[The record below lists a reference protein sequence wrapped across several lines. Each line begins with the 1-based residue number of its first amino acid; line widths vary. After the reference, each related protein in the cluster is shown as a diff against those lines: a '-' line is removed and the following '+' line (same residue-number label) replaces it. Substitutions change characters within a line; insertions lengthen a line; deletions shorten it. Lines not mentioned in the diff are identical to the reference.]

1 MKFIEEV
8 KASQGVRVAE
18 RLISLH
24 PYVKLP
30 SYAADKEEDSKS
42 PKYVHWPHNSK
53 SRDDK
58 ADNGKRHNGNG
69 SIDGLLDSVQS
80 QGNRIEPLFLEYPK
94 LVPAIT
100 VKYPS
105 RTISLLEVP
114 NRAADPAVRYLFETE
129 LTALAAGD
137 PLPLAKKNPTAFIFG
152 LYDSRATMINIPR
165 AVAADVT
172 VRNAAFRP
180 VAASLTTPFS
190 VDERADLTE
199 TFTQIDLKLSQ
210 AGIDQVPVY
219 NERGAVDVDGATI
232 ERVVVLSTGMLERYR
247 KDVVLYDYLFS
258 LAIIATLAPTNS
270 VLRSGTTLVRE
281 KREVEVFRDL
291 QSAVLGERRIGEDM
305 QYAEKAA
312 KHFADTYGF
321 ASKEELVVSTDSILS
336 DAKRF
341 SEGKAAKKQKKGS
354 SKK

>member
-1 MKFIEEV
+1 MTFIEEV
-8 KASQGVRVAE
+8 KASQGVRVTE
-18 RLISLH
+18 RLTSLH

-30 SYAADKEEDSKS
+30 SYAADQDEGSKK
-42 PKYVHWPHNSK
+42 PQYVTWPHNG
-53 SRDDK
+53 D
-58 ADNGKRHNGNG
+58 G
-69 SIDGLLDSVQS
+69 SINGLLDSVQS

-137 PLPLAKKNPTAFIFG
+137 PLPLAKKNPTALIFG

-172 VRNAAFRP
+172 LRNAVIRP

-190 VDERADLTE
+190 ADERADLTE
-199 TFTQIDLKLSQ
+199 KFDEIKLSLSE

-219 NERGAVDVDGATI
+219 NDGGAVDVNGATI

-247 KDVVLYDYLFS
+247 KDAVLYDYM
-258 LAIIATLAPTNS
+258 LALA
-270 VLRSGTTLVRE
+270 
-281 KREVEVFRDL
+281 
-291 QSAVLGERRIGEDM
+291 
-305 QYAEKAA
+305 
-312 KHFADTYGF
+312 
-321 ASKEELVVSTDSILS
+321 
-336 DAKRF
+336 
-341 SEGKAAKKQKKGS
+341 
-354 SKK
+354 

>member
-137 PLPLAKKNPTAFIFG
+137 PLPLAKKNPTALIFG

-172 VRNAAFRP
+172 LRNAVIRP

-190 VDERADLTE
+190 ADERADLTE
-199 TFTQIDLKLSQ
+199 KFDEIKLSLSE

-219 NERGAVDVDGATI
+219 NDGGAVDVNGATI

-247 KDVVLYDYLFS
+247 KDAVLYDYMLA
-258 LAIIATLAPTNS
+258 LAIIATLAPTAN
-270 VLRSGTTLVRE
+270 VLRSGTTLVRNSR
-281 KREVEVFRDL
+281 KVEVFRDL
-291 QSAVLGERRIGEDM
+291 QPAIVGEPDFGEVV
-305 QYAEKAA
+305 QYAEQAA
-312 KHFADTYGF
+312 QQFGDKYGF
-321 ASKEELVVSTDSILS
+321 APAEELVVSTTS
-336 DAKRF
+336 
-341 SEGKAAKKQKKGS
+341 
-354 SKK
+354 